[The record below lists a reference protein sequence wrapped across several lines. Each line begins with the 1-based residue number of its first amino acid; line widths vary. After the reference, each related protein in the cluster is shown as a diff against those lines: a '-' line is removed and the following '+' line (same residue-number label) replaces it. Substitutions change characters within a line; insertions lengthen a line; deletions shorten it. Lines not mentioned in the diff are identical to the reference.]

1 MPGFDERVF
10 GFEAV
15 LLPIAPEFVPFVKR
29 EGLLNALE
37 LADKLP
43 ERLITGLD
51 TVLPP
56 VEPTVPLRL
65 IPFVL
70 LVAGEEAFN
79 PLASLLL
86 ST

>member
-1 MPGFDERVF
+1 MPGFEETAF
-10 GFEAV
+10 GFDIV
-15 LLPIAPEFVPFVKR
+15 LLPIVSTVTPFVKR

-43 ERLITGLD
+43 ERFITGLD
-51 TVLPP
+51 MVLPP
-56 VEPTVPLRL
+56 VEPIVPLRL

-70 LVAGEEAFN
+70 LIVEEGVFN
-79 PLASLLL
+79 PLANLLL